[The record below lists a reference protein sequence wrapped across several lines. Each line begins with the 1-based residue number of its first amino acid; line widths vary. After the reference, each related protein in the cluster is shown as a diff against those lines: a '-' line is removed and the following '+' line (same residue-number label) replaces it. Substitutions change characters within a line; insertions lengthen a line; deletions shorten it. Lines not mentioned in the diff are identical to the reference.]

1 MRVVFD
7 TNIFVSALVIP
18 GGRADDAMQRVIE
31 ETDQLILSRAII
43 HELLSVLSRKFG
55 RDKEELARAA
65 VYLSEI
71 GERVESKKKIRVLED
86 EADNR
91 ILECAIA
98 GKADL
103 IVTGDRAMLRLGNYE
118 GIRIINLNQYLQS
131 TSP

>member
-1 MRVVFD
+1 VRVVFD

-31 ETDQLILSRAII
+31 ETDQLIFSRAII
-43 HELLSVLSRKFG
+43 HELLSLLSRKFG
-55 RDKEELARAA
+55 RDKEELARVA

-71 GERVESKKKIRVLED
+71 GQRVEPKKKISVSED

-98 GKADL
+98 GKADV
-103 IVTGDRAMLRLGNYE
+103 IVTGDRAMLRLGKCE
-118 GIRIINLNQYLQS
+118 GVRIINLNQYLQ
-131 TSP
+131 TT

>member
-43 HELLSVLSRKFG
+43 HELLTVLSRKFD
-55 RDKEELARAA
+55 RDKEELARVA
-65 VYLSEI
+65 VYLFEI
-71 GERVESKKKIRVLED
+71 GERVEPKKQISVLED

-98 GKADL
+98 GKADV
-103 IVTGDRAMLRLGNYE
+103 IVTGDRAMLRLGEYE
-118 GIRIINLNQYLQS
+118 GIKIINLSQYLQ
-131 TSP
+131 TT